1 MGPIVN
7 LLKIAIA
14 HLSRVSCIQ
23 LCRLLQNRSGK
34 TRKTYKHF
42 NKNTLLDYFPFNTWE
57 VRLSLSHRWRRY
69 RINPLQVSLWMQTK
83 PPTKCQKR
91 RHIFVSSSFPFLDL
105 YLLRVPS
112 PRNQISQRHI
122 SRVPVW
128 VGLKG
133 RNKPRCST
141 IGMAGRPII
150 ERLLRALWTADI
162 FLIIIL
168 SHLNG
173 KRYAAKITSSTIC
186 KWINIC
192 SVEKDWHF
200 EPRVQQLFSLK

>member
-34 TRKTYKHF
+34 TRQTYKHF

-83 PPTKCQKR
+83 PPTKCQKIIS
-91 RHIFVSSSFPFLDL
+91 HIFLSSSFSFFWTYTWVFAARLHSSDLRFRFLRGIFQGCEL
-105 YLLRVPS
+105 VWKAG
-112 PRNQISQRHI
+112 ISL
-122 SRVPVW
+122 
-128 VGLKG
+128 G
-133 RNKPRCST
+133 T
-141 IGMAGRPII
+141 
-150 ERLLRALWTADI
+150 ALSAWPAHYWKT
-162 FLIIIL
+162 F
-168 SHLNG
+168 
-173 KRYAAKITSSTIC
+173 
-186 KWINIC
+186 
-192 SVEKDWHF
+192 
-200 EPRVQQLFSLK
+200 